1 MNANKESQ
9 NELNNLIKTENE
21 QYINLFVEK
30 HNGII
35 FPETIMNQWFFK
47 KFIKYPT
54 KIGHG
59 TYGVVISPPLFSEK
73 YETPIPIKIQDNVFI
88 PKFSSCC
95 NNFSLTDYVGKLF
108 QLEEEAN
115 YEFEEA
121 SRIYKLCS
129 DLTVPVYDKMIVD
142 KYFQIIYG
150 NGGKII
156 DTNTD
161 IHPYF
166 EKAFISFVNLFKS
179 RLISNNFMHFDIKP
193 DNILWNNENK
203 KLVLIDFGLSGSFRD
218 FAEFIENKQ
227 DLLKNNYMFWCPDFY
242 IVRLITESIWDS
254 IYSEDVIRN
263 ILVKCGKSLSKS
275 LQRIYNIDYVFDIN
289 QEIVDY
295 YVSKCDN
302 IMKTIEYHELL
313 SGKEKL
319 PFLLYF
325 YEYFLKGTIKTSDF
339 FSLGLYYLII
349 NGTFLHNGSLP
360 LYVEKM
366 ITFNPQERLE
376 NLNNL
381 DIFLSDG
388 YNKNKFQK
396 KEPFKTEIYV
406 SKKLRKQLHE
416 SRIKELN
423 RLL

>member
-1 MNANKESQ
+1 MYV
-9 NELNNLIKTENE
+9 NELL
-21 QYINLFVEK
+21 L
-30 HNGII
+30 
-35 FPETIMNQWFFK
+35 
-47 KFIKYPT
+47 
-54 KIGHG
+54 
-59 TYGVVISPPLFSEK
+59 SEK

-166 EKAFISFVNLFKS
+166 EKAFISFINLFKS

-295 YVSKCDN
+295 YV
-302 IMKTIEYHELL
+302 
-313 SGKEKL
+313 
-319 PFLLYF
+319 
-325 YEYFLKGTIKTSDF
+325 
-339 FSLGLYYLII
+339 
-349 NGTFLHNGSLP
+349 
-360 LYVEKM
+360 
-366 ITFNPQERLE
+366 
-376 NLNNL
+376 
-381 DIFLSDG
+381 
-388 YNKNKFQK
+388 
-396 KEPFKTEIYV
+396 
-406 SKKLRKQLHE
+406 
-416 SRIKELN
+416 
-423 RLL
+423 